1 MAERLNIVENRD
13 VSWEKYNL
21 LDTKTGKL
29 LLNAWALTIERCYL
43 YTPDA
48 RPYYLVRFYDPEK
61 NISEHILIDDDG
73 NWLTFKK
80 NKENRAILDN
90 AQKAATRNGMFRSEF
105 VDIKI
110 WDSGQFSKNLTGPVL
125 SIRFAGEDGYRLVKL
140 DGTILTKPYSSIG
153 PKLYAKTKTYVMA
166 SLNELAPRSE
176 KRKFVF
182 LTYPDFRQVGT
193 EVFDD
198 QNYDVSLNREYEKE
212 GDFIA
217 IVKHRG
223 RWKVLRADG
232 SLEKIAKKE

>member
-1 MAERLNIVENRD
+1 MEERLNIVENREAT
-13 VSWEKYNL
+13 WNKCNL

-29 LLNAWALTIERCYL
+29 VLNTWALTIERLFL

-61 NISEHILIDDDG
+61 NISEHILINDDG

-90 AQKAATRNGMFRSEF
+90 ALKAATRNGMFRSEF
-105 VDIKI
+105 VDIRV
-110 WDSGQFSKNLTGPVL
+110 WDSGQLSKNLTGPVL
-125 SIRFAGEDGYRLVKL
+125 SIRFAGEDGHRLVKL
-140 DGTILTKPYSSIG
+140 DGTILTKPYISFG

-166 SLNELAPRSE
+166 SLNEFAPRSD
-176 KRKFVF
+176 KNKFVF
-182 LTYPDFRQVGT
+182 LIYPEFRQVGT
-193 EVFDD
+193 ETFDD
-198 QNYDVSLNREYEKE
+198 LNFETSLNREYEKE
-212 GDFIA
+212 GDFVA

-232 SLEKIAKKE
+232 SLERIAKKD